1 MRFELAIHYVTLHYK
16 YIFCYIRELFSL
28 ERCFSKEEL
37 RKVHFYDI
45 WLSIFLL
52 NIHHI
57 MIY

>member
-45 WLSIFLL
+45 
-52 NIHHI
+52 
-57 MIY
+57 